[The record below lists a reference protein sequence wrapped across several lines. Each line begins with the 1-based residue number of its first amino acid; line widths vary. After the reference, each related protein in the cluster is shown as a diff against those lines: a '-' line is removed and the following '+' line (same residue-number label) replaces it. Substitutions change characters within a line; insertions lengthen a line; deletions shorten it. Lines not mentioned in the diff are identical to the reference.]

1 MLSLSIRPL
10 SIAILALVGLLGLG
24 AETLHATVITNG
36 CADANQSC
44 SLNEL
49 VAGGSIIIDDKRFD
63 AWFVD
68 DFSSIPVDLGSIEAL
83 LLDDQP
89 LNPGLQFDSNGEF
102 STVGFDLIDVFLGFT
117 VSTLD
122 GSARIKDNSLEING
136 FDFGAG
142 NVGGF
147 IQIFEDLFDGNG
159 NLIGEKFV
167 TADNLDPPIFD
178 LFDTAQFTPQPQIF
192 VETSIL
198 LSGDGPGD
206 TVSLDRFTQ
215 KFSQI
220 PEPSALILVGVGLA
234 ALGLSRKRSPQTDK
248 QFRSSGAET
257 RRC

>member
-1 MLSLSIRPL
+1 MLSLSIRPS
-10 SIAILALVGLLGLG
+10 SIAILALMGLLGLG
-24 AETLHATVITNG
+24 AGTLHATVMTSG

-49 VAGGSIIIDDKRFD
+49 LAGGSIIIDDKRFD
-63 AWFVD
+63 DWFAD
-68 DFSSIPVDLGSIEAL
+68 DFSSSPLDLGSIEVL
-83 LLDDQP
+83 PLDDQP

-147 IQIFEDLFDGNG
+147 IDIFEDVFDGNG
-159 NLIGEKFV
+159 TLIGEKFV
-167 TADNLDPPIFD
+167 TADNLAPPIFD
-178 LFDTAQFTPQPQIF
+178 LTDTAQFTPQPQIF
-192 VETSIL
+192 VDTLIL
-198 LSGDGPGD
+198 LGGDDPAD

-215 KFSQI
+215 RFSQIPVSQI
-220 PEPSALILVGVGLA
+220 PEPATLALFGLGLA
-234 ALGLSRKRSPQTDK
+234 GLGWSRRKK
-248 QFRSSGAET
+248 A
-257 RRC
+257 